1 MAFADYLTA
10 EGERLLAKSIADSV
24 PIVFTKVAMGSGYL
38 PQGVSEKNVSELVT
52 EETTVDVTTVSLND
66 SSSVV
71 VTAYFNNEAL
81 TDGFY
86 FREKGIY
93 MRVGEDEALGIYG
106 NAGSTAEYIDTTDE
120 CVIEKVLRT
129 IIQMSS
135 DELKNV
141 QLWNGTAAVAPL
153 IIKDMTLSEFVETD
167 TALTVIAG
175 QQLVIDK
182 TIYVFTGGD
191 QRDIANYTKGVQLS
205 DVYDKQIEG
214 ADENGGIGASQ
225 NAVYFVHREVEE
237 HTNDQDNPHNVTK
250 EQVGLGN
257 VPNVSTNDQ
266 APTYTEASTLEALK
280 SGEKLSVAFGKIAKA
295 IKDFISHIVTKA
307 SSTVLGHVKLTDSS
321 AVTDGTGLALPA
333 TEKNASISGTL
344 ANQISALNSNLSNKT
359 SLKVLKSD
367 WTKTVGDFF
376 IMYSAEKG
384 IIDFIAD
391 INGAYPPIRSSRA
404 YADENGNNINDI
416 YLKKS
421 DANNMFN
428 TNFKHV
434 TGTEYNKYFGNTWS
448 YAGANGLSIDS
459 GTWLVC
465 YYAWFSANSDI
476 EYISLKSTR
485 DEVVGVTA
493 PSSSNGT
500 FLQMQEI
507 ISGTAISNLLMFVY
521 VPKSTTFGQVSMK
534 ITAIKLR

>member
-167 TALTVIAG
+167 TALSVTAG

-225 NAVYFVHREVEE
+225 NAVYFVHREVDEL
-237 HTNDQDNPHNVTK
+237 N
-250 EQVGLGN
+250 
-257 VPNVSTNDQ
+257 
-266 APTYTEASTLEALK
+266 
-280 SGEKLSVAFGKIAKA
+280 EKLKAVWEKIFPVGYIYMSVNNTSPQVLFGGKWEQ
-295 IKDFISHIVTKA
+295 IKDRFLL
-307 SSTVLGHVKLTDSS
+307 SSGDSYVAGATGGEATHKLST
-321 AVTDGTGLALPA
+321 AELP
-333 TEKNASISGTL
+333 EHNHSYSGTTGNESAGHTHEFS
-344 ANQISALNSNLSNKT
+344 ANTAAQSVDHTHGFSAT
-359 SLKVLKSD
+359 
-367 WTKTVGDFF
+367 TGTV
-376 IMYSAEKG
+376 SADHTHG
-384 IIDFIAD
+384 VHIF
-391 INGAYPPIRSSRA
+391 
-404 YADENGNNINDI
+404 ENGNHTHDI
-416 YLKKS
+416 YTRKDNTASGNTDRIGSAATHTDSYSSAIRESGLHSHSTSVGGISANHTHGVSGNTYGASTSHNHYVSGYTGDRTANHTHKFS
-421 DANNMFN
+421 GNTGSTGSGAAHNNMPP
-428 TNFKHV
+428 
-434 TGTEYNKYFGNTWS
+434 YL
-448 YAGANGLSIDS
+448 A
-459 GTWLVC
+459 
-465 YYAWFSANSDI
+465 
-476 EYISLKSTR
+476 
-485 DEVVGVTA
+485 
-493 PSSSNGT
+493 
-500 FLQMQEI
+500 
-507 ISGTAISNLLMFVY
+507 VY
-521 VPKSTTFGQVSMK
+521 MWKR
-534 ITAIKLR
+534 IA

>member
-237 HTNDQDNPHNVTK
+237 HTNDTDNPHNVTK
-250 EQVGLGN
+250 EQVGLGK
-257 VPNVSTNDQ
+257 VPNVTTNDQ
-266 APTYTEASTLEALK
+266 TPTFTEASKLEILS
-280 SGEKLSVAFGKIAKA
+280 SGEKLSTAFGKIAKA

-321 AVTDGTGLALPA
+321 AVTDSTGLALPA
-333 TEKNASISGTL
+333 TEKNASIEGTMAHDIAAINDDLTKSGKHVAL
-344 ANQISALNSNLSNKT
+344 AYTDTFNVWQWLTVESLSQFKFVILADTYGGTILNAVTIPVSLFLSLNSTSSQLMVSEKT
-359 SLKVLKSD
+359 
-367 WTKTVGDFF
+367 GAC
-376 IMYSAEKG
+376 YSADTIIGLYNG
-384 IIDFIAD
+384 ID
-391 INGAYPPIRSSRA
+391 GHRA
-404 YADENGNNINDI
+404 MFYGI
-416 YLKKS
+416 Y
-421 DANNMFN
+421 
-428 TNFKHV
+428 
-434 TGTEYNKYFGNTWS
+434 
-448 YAGANGLSIDS
+448 
-459 GTWLVC
+459 
-465 YYAWFSANSDI
+465 
-476 EYISLKSTR
+476 
-485 DEVVGVTA
+485 
-493 PSSSNGT
+493 
-500 FLQMQEI
+500 
-507 ISGTAISNLLMFVY
+507 
-521 VPKSTTFGQVSMK
+521 
-534 ITAIKLR
+534 